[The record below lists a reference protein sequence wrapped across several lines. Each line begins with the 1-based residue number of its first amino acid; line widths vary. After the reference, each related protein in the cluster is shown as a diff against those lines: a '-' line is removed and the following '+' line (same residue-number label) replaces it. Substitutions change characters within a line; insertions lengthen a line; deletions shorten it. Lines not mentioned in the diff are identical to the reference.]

1 MHRLYKK
8 AITYLLSKDFLV
20 TLLVLSIMLS
30 IFWYMLWAS
39 QLSRRTVLIDT
50 FPELTIYLTFG
61 LVLGLIFAGRAIYS
75 RSVKKKLKHMLE
87 MFLYGFVLGFLSIV
101 NIFDVYVYLFPD
113 EVISYT
119 SDYKIVFPGPS
130 TGKSSRCEAGIWVKD
145 VHTGQFKQLCT
156 NREMLFKKRRQGMDE
171 LWITA
176 RVNELGTY
184 IVDYRFTYK

>member
-1 MHRLYKK
+1 MHRFYKK
-8 AITYLLSKDFLV
+8 WITYLLSKDFFVIALA
-20 TLLVLSIMLS
+20 LSIMLP

-39 QLSRRTVLIDT
+39 HLSRRTILIEAL
-50 FPELTIYLTFG
+50 PELTIYLTFG
-61 LVLGLIFAGRAIYS
+61 GILGFIFAVRAFYAQS
-75 RSVKKKLKHMLE
+75 AKKKIKHIFE
-87 MFLYGFVLGFLSIV
+87 MFSCGFVLGLLSIM
-101 NIFDVYVYLFPD
+101 NSFDVYVYLFPD
-113 EVISYT
+113 DEIRYT

-176 RVNELGTY
+176 RINKLGTY